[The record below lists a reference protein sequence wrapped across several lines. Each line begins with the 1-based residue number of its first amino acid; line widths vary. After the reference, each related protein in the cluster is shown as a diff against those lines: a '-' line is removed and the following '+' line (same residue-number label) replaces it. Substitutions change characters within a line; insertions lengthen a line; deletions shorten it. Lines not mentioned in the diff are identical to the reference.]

1 MAKYEAI
8 DVKMVFYS
16 NVDKPHFHKKGFAL
30 SLVLKVRVF
39 LELARKWPIYT
50 RHFRA
55 INDSVFYAFF
65 LAAECLEVLFGSQNQ
80 NSLSSKTPR
89 EVFV

>member
-1 MAKYEAI
+1 
-8 DVKMVFYS
+8 MVFYS
-16 NVDKPHFHKKGFAL
+16 DADTTHFHKKGFAL

-39 LELARKWPIYT
+39 LEMARKWPVYT
-50 RHFRA
+50 RHFRT
-55 INDSVFYAFF
+55 ISNSVLYVSFF